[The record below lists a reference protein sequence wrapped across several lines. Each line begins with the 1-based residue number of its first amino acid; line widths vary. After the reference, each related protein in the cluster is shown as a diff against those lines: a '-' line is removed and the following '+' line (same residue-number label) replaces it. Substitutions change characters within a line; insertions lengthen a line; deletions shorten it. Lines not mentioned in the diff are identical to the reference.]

1 MSGASP
7 VSDRL
12 ARASGIAA
20 CAWGTVLLAKGRE
33 VWFLADGREPSS
45 SDEAAVLILGS
56 RHLAQGLI
64 QVAMPSRFQRL
75 WVGVDVTHAMSM
87 FWLAAV
93 DERRR
98 GPALVTAVAALG
110 TAALTFA
117 ARRRA

>member
-1 MSGASP
+1 MSAGS
-7 VSDRL
+7 VDSDRL

-20 CAWGTVLLAKGRE
+20 CVWGAALLVKGRE
-33 VWFLADGREPSS
+33 VWVLADGREPTPA
-45 SDEAAVLILGS
+45 DEAAIRFLGG
-56 RHLAQGLI
+56 RHLAQGLV

-75 WVGVDVTHAMSM
+75 CIGIDLSHALSM

-93 DERRR
+93 DDRRR
-98 GPALVTAVAALG
+98 RPALVTALAALG

>member
-1 MSGASP
+1 MSAGSP

-12 ARASGIAA
+12 AKASGIAA
-20 CAWGTVLLAKGRE
+20 CLWGTVLLAKGRE
-33 VWFLADGREPSS
+33 VWLLADGGEPSPTE
-45 SDEAAVLILGS
+45 EAAVRFLGG
-56 RHLAQGLI
+56 RHLAQGLV
-64 QVAMPSRFQRL
+64 QTAMPSRFQRL
-75 WVGVDVTHAMSM
+75 WVGIDVTHAISM

-98 GPALVTAVAALG
+98 RPALVTAFAALG